1 MGSVKATH
9 NETKYKYCNFD
20 SILSG
25 LVTIK
30 GIDEF
35 FAGLI
40 NSKKTM
46 TKMTRM
52 MMEEAEQIKNIVSK
66 GDFKAISEEIEK
78 HIEFKRRCEDRIK

>member
-1 MGSVKATH
+1 M
-9 NETKYKYCNFD
+9 NRLIEICIEYKYCNFD

-25 LVTIK
+25 LDTIR

-46 TKMTRM
+46 TEMTRM

-66 GDFKAISEEIEK
+66 GDFKAISEETEK
-78 HIEFKRRCEDRIK
+78 HTEFKRGHKNRIK